1 MKTACLA
8 ALFALAAAPAFAQ
21 SSPAASPAPARPA
34 TTRLSGQV
42 LDAAGH
48 PLPGANVFLKTTFD
62 GATTDSFGRFS
73 FGTTAQGTLPLV
85 VTLVGYEMQEAPL
98 ALPAGGGPLA
108 LPTRRLRESRAALA
122 DVVVLAG
129 AFEASDAR
137 RAAVLKPL
145 DILTTA
151 GANADIAS
159 ALNTLPGTT
168 RVGEEG
174 KLFVRGGAASET
186 RTYLDGLPVASPYGG
201 AVSGVPAR
209 GRFSPT
215 LFKGTLFSTGGYSAE
230 YGQALSAVV
239 NLNSIDLDPETQT
252 GITLLSVGGSL
263 SRTRRWERTSV
274 SGSADYTNLTPYY
287 HLTTPDQRWAQA
299 PQRLGGSL
307 RLAHRTGETGLLKI
321 YATYSSQQVATR
333 QPDPEAAYAATGRL
347 TALRNDNAYLNA
359 TFRSALRRG
368 WSLNTGLALSHE
380 HNALRPEPQ
389 VIDETEQTA
398 TARLVLTNDSASTW
412 FNLKLGAEATAQR
425 YALRYQATAD
435 APVYP
440 AAFAEQRP
448 AVFAESDLSLA
459 PRLSGRVGVRGEY
472 SALLNKANLAP
483 RLALA
488 WQLGAGSQLS
498 AAGGLFYQTPTNDL
512 LRVQPALGFEQA
524 AHYILSYQRST
535 ASRTLRAELYYKD
548 YQKLT
553 RFDGYNV
560 LDPSR
565 YANTGQGY
573 ARGLDLFFR
582 DRYQTF
588 EKIDFWV
595 SYGLLDTRRQARAD
609 LAAAVPTF
617 AATHNLSLV
626 AKYWF
631 AKLHTQLSGT
641 YSYGSPRAYFD
652 PNQPGY
658 NQGRTPSFQSLD
670 LGLSYLTHLAGQFT
684 VVHLSVTNALD
695 RDNVFGYRYATA
707 PDAATGQYAAVP
719 VRQLAP
725 QMVVA
730 ALLISINKKNPG
742 DTSVAPD

>member
-1 MKTACLA
+1 
-8 ALFALAAAPAFAQ
+8 
-21 SSPAASPAPARPA
+21 
-34 TTRLSGQV
+34 V

-62 GATTDSFGRFS
+62 GATTDSLGQFS
-73 FGTTAQGTLPLV
+73 FGTTASGALPLV
-85 VTLVGYEMQEAPL
+85 ITLVGYELQETPL
-98 ALPAGGGPLA
+98 ALPAAGGPLA
-108 LPTRRLRESRAALA
+108 LPTRRLRASRAALA

-252 GITLLSVGGSL
+252 GISLLSVGGAL
-263 SRTRRWERTSV
+263 SRTRRWERTSA
-274 SGSADYTNLTPYY
+274 SASLDYTNLTPYY
-287 HLTTPDQRWAQA
+287 NLTAPDQRWAQA

-307 RLAHRTGETGLLKI
+307 RLAHRTGASGMLKL

-333 QPDPEAAYAATGRL
+333 QADPDPAFAAGRL
-347 TALRNDNAYLNA
+347 TALRNANAYLNA
-359 TFRSALRRG
+359 TYRGALRRG
-368 WSLNTGLALSHE
+368 WSLNTGLALSRE

-389 VIDETEQTA
+389 LIDETEQTA

-412 FNLKLGAEATAQR
+412 FNLKLGAEATAQY
-425 YALRYQATAD
+425 YALRYQAAAD
-435 APVYP
+435 APVYTP
-440 AAFAEQRP
+440 AFAEQRA
-448 AVFAESDLSLA
+448 AVFGESDLSLA
-459 PRLSGRVGVRGEY
+459 PRLTGRVGVRGEY
-472 SALLNKANLAP
+472 SALLHKANLAP

-535 ASRTLRAELYYKD
+535 ASRTLRAELYYKN
-548 YQKLT
+548 YQKLA

-565 YANTGQGY
+565 YANTGRGY

-588 EKIDFWV
+588 KKVDFWV

-617 AATHNLSLV
+617 AATHNLSV
-626 AKYWF
+626 VGKYWF

-641 YSYGSPRAYFD
+641 YSYGSARAYFD

-670 LGLSYLTHLAGQFT
+670 LSLSYLTHLAGQYT
-684 VVHLSVTNALD
+684 IVHLGVTNALG
-695 RDNVFGYRYATA
+695 RDNVFGYRYAAA

-730 ALLISINKKNPG
+730 ALLISINKKSPG